1 MGRPV
6 LHFQGYE
13 YLKERTSNGRVK
25 WRCRRRKK
33 QGIISHCN
41 GFVWIK
47 NGNIDGLPGEHTHL
61 PPDQT
66 QGKSRSWKRIE
77 LIAGVDFCDTDVVKF
92 SNANSKGGSII
103 MTYKNMQYRFTRY
116 LKSEVSVWM
125 CRKSRTLKCY
135 GYVYFCSKTSTIIK
149 ERPHNDK
156 KHSTRFIPST
166 LGTDDSTIWYSRS
179 LLNTPILHF
188 CGYEY
193 TLDRKTVD
201 GRIRW
206 QCRVSTKKNCRGYVY
221 TKSGRIDGQ
230 AREHSHLPVNQ
241 PLTEKSKNDRISA
254 WLDDNFRSQN

>member
-179 LLNTPILHF
+179 LLNMCSMISSLNAS
-188 CGYEY
+188 
-193 TLDRKTVD
+193 TV
-201 GRIRW
+201 GCLGI
-206 QCRVSTKKNCRGYVY
+206 C
-221 TKSGRIDGQ
+221 
-230 AREHSHLPVNQ
+230 AL
-241 PLTEKSKNDRISA
+241 
-254 WLDDNFRSQN
+254 NFSPTCDACAV